1 MLDEQDK
8 STLIGALQY
17 IIRRLQ
23 MDIDDGSRPDQ
34 WSMEDLVR
42 VANDALK
49 AQQPDPVAAMD
60 EVAMEYAHRLALEL
74 ECALLSA
81 APSNYDKAVAV
92 LSEYRSAMNEI
103 HERVSPTWMGEP
115 LLSMGKTQPAPVDA
129 DEIERLTREIADL
142 KADRDSWIEQASQR
156 AQETVEAMQQVEAY
170 RLRCEAPHSA
180 PREPLTDEQIANA
193 ARWRY
198 WRNYWPALCRM
209 EVARFAGLD
218 LRTTYVQDP
227 AGMDRVTDEAM
238 TRRAHNSGADA
249 SQPGQSPE

>member
-49 AQQPDPVAAMD
+49 AQ
-60 EVAMEYAHRLALEL
+60 
-74 ECALLSA
+74 
-81 APSNYDKAVAV
+81 
-92 LSEYRSAMNEI
+92 
-103 HERVSPTWMGEP
+103 
-115 LLSMGKTQPAPVDA
+115 QPAPVDA

-249 SQPGQSPE
+249 PSKE

>member
-1 MLDEQDK
+1 MKQCKCGSWAINLH
-8 STLIGALQY
+8 LHG
-17 IIRRLQ
+17 R
-23 MDIDDGSRPDQ
+23 DGSDDDLCDVCY
-34 WSMEDLVR
+34 WSTR
-42 VANDALK
+42 A
-49 AQQPDPVAAMD
+49 
-60 EVAMEYAHRLALEL
+60 
-74 ECALLSA
+74 
-81 APSNYDKAVAV
+81 
-92 LSEYRSAMNEI
+92 
-103 HERVSPTWMGEP
+103 
-115 LLSMGKTQPAPVDA
+115 
-129 DEIERLTREIADL
+129 ERLTRELAEL

-249 SQPGQSPE
+249 PSKE